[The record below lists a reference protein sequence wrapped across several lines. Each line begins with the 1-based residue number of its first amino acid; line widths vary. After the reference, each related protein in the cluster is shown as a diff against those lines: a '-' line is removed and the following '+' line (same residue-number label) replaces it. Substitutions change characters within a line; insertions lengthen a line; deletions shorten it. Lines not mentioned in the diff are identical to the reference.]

1 MFQRILVP
9 FDGSHASY
17 RGLEEAINLAAGQP
31 ATLYLLHV
39 VDDLAAAPGMDGS
52 MPMYIAAPLA
62 EDLLKALRD
71 GGKRVLAKAE
81 AKARKADVKAEA
93 LLVETTG
100 HRVADVILAQARKA
114 KADLIVMGTHGR
126 RGVARLV
133 MGSDAEGVVRGTRV
147 PVLLVRAPDAAR
159 ARSKRRS
166 K

>member
-9 FDGSHASY
+9 FDGSHASH
-17 RGLEEAINLAAGQP
+17 RGLAEAIKLAAGQP
-31 ATLYLLHV
+31 VTLCLLHV
-39 VDDLAAAPGMDGS
+39 VDDLATTPGMDGS

-62 EDLLKALRD
+62 DDLLKALRD

-81 AKARKADVKAEA
+81 SKARKAGVKTEA

-100 HRVADVILAQARKA
+100 HGVADVILRQARKA
-114 KADLIVMGTHGR
+114 RADLIVMGTHGR

-133 MGSDAEGVVRGTRV
+133 MGSDAEGVVRGTQL
-147 PVLLVRAPDAAR
+147 PVLLVRAPDRGPA
-159 ARSKRRS
+159 SVKRRG

>member
-9 FDGSHASY
+9 FDGSRASY
-17 RGLEEAINLAAGQP
+17 RGLEEALKLASGQP

-39 VDDLAAAPGMDGS
+39 VDDLAVTPGMDGMS
-52 MPMYIAAPLA
+52 LYVSTPLA

-81 AKARKADVKAEA
+81 AKAGKANVKTRPI
-93 LLVETTG
+93 LVETAG
-100 HRVADVILAQARKA
+100 YGVADVILRQAKKT

-126 RGVARLV
+126 RGMARLV

-147 PVLLVRAPDAAR
+147 PVLLVRASDAPKTR
-159 ARSKRRS
+159 AKRTT

>member
-1 MFQRILVP
+1 
-9 FDGSHASY
+9 
-17 RGLEEAINLAAGQP
+17 
-31 ATLYLLHV
+31 
-39 VDDLAAAPGMDGS
+39 
-52 MPMYIAAPLA
+52 
-62 EDLLKALRD
+62 
-71 GGKRVLAKAE
+71 VLGKAE
-81 AKARKADVKAEA
+81 AKARKADVKTEA

-100 HRVADVILAQARKA
+100 HRVADVILAQARKV

-159 ARSKRRS
+159 ARSKRRA